1 MENYKLIDNV
11 ALHQY
16 EFRIG
21 DLIPR
26 IEYIKTKN
34 GEIYLTHTEVPSA
47 LEGKGVGSSL
57 VRAGA
62 GRHRATAVAPGA
74 AVPLRR
80 GIRPEAS
87 GMETPR
93 HGRNQHRIKHQTMKD
108 TIEYSNGEITVF
120 WQPARCRHA
129 GICVKTLPEVYHP
142 QEKPWIRPENA
153 TTEQLKEQIR
163 KCPSGALSYKILKKQ
178 SV

>member
-1 MENYKLIDNV
+1 MENNKLIDNV

-57 VRAGA
+57 VRLALEDIE
-62 GRHRATAVAPGA
+62 RQQLRL
-74 AVPLRR
+74 VPLCPFVA
-80 GIRPEAS
+80 GYVQKHPEWKRLV
-87 GMETPR
+87 ME
-93 HGRNQHRIKHQTMKD
+93 GVNI
-108 TIEYSNGEITVF
+108 
-120 WQPARCRHA
+120 A
-129 GICVKTLPEVYHP
+129 
-142 QEKPWIRPENA
+142 
-153 TTEQLKEQIR
+153 
-163 KCPSGALSYKILKKQ
+163 
-178 SV
+178 

>member
-57 VRAGA
+57 VRLALEDIE
-62 GRHRATAVAPGA
+62 RQQLRL
-74 AVPLRR
+74 VPLCPFVA
-80 GIRPEAS
+80 GYV
-87 GMETPR
+87 
-93 HGRNQHRIKHQTMKD
+93 QKHPDWKRLVMD
-108 TIEYSNGEITVF
+108 GVNI
-120 WQPARCRHA
+120 A
-129 GICVKTLPEVYHP
+129 
-142 QEKPWIRPENA
+142 
-153 TTEQLKEQIR
+153 
-163 KCPSGALSYKILKKQ
+163 
-178 SV
+178 

>member
-26 IEYIKTKN
+26 IEDIKTKN

-57 VRAGA
+57 VRLALEDIE
-62 GRHRATAVAPGA
+62 RQQLRL
-74 AVPLRR
+74 VPLCPFVAGYVQKHPEWKRLVME
-80 GIRPEAS
+80 GINIA
-87 GMETPR
+87 
-93 HGRNQHRIKHQTMKD
+93 
-108 TIEYSNGEITVF
+108 
-120 WQPARCRHA
+120 
-129 GICVKTLPEVYHP
+129 
-142 QEKPWIRPENA
+142 
-153 TTEQLKEQIR
+153 
-163 KCPSGALSYKILKKQ
+163 
-178 SV
+178 

>member
-16 EFRIG
+16 ESRIG

-57 VRAGA
+57 VRLALEDIE
-62 GRHRATAVAPGA
+62 RQQLRL
-74 AVPLRR
+74 VPLCPFVAGYVQKHPEWKRLVME
-80 GIRPEAS
+80 GINIA
-87 GMETPR
+87 
-93 HGRNQHRIKHQTMKD
+93 
-108 TIEYSNGEITVF
+108 
-120 WQPARCRHA
+120 
-129 GICVKTLPEVYHP
+129 
-142 QEKPWIRPENA
+142 
-153 TTEQLKEQIR
+153 
-163 KCPSGALSYKILKKQ
+163 
-178 SV
+178 

>member
-34 GEIYLTHTEVPSA
+34 GEIYLTHPEVPSA

-57 VRAGA
+57 VRLALEDIE
-62 GRHRATAVAPGA
+62 RQQLRL
-74 AVPLRR
+74 VPLCPFVAGYVQKHPEWKRLVME
-80 GIRPEAS
+80 GINIA
-87 GMETPR
+87 
-93 HGRNQHRIKHQTMKD
+93 
-108 TIEYSNGEITVF
+108 
-120 WQPARCRHA
+120 
-129 GICVKTLPEVYHP
+129 
-142 QEKPWIRPENA
+142 
-153 TTEQLKEQIR
+153 
-163 KCPSGALSYKILKKQ
+163 
-178 SV
+178 

>member
-47 LEGKGVGSSL
+47 LKGKGVGSSL
-57 VRAGA
+57 VRLALEDIE
-62 GRHRATAVAPGA
+62 RQQLRL
-74 AVPLRR
+74 VPLCPFVA
-80 GIRPEAS
+80 GYVQKHPEWKRLV
-87 GMETPR
+87 ME
-93 HGRNQHRIKHQTMKD
+93 GVNI
-108 TIEYSNGEITVF
+108 
-120 WQPARCRHA
+120 A
-129 GICVKTLPEVYHP
+129 
-142 QEKPWIRPENA
+142 
-153 TTEQLKEQIR
+153 
-163 KCPSGALSYKILKKQ
+163 
-178 SV
+178 

>member
-57 VRAGA
+57 VRLALEDID
-62 GRHRATAVAPGA
+62 RQQLRL
-74 AVPLRR
+74 VPLCPFVA
-80 GIRPEAS
+80 GYVQKHPEWKRLV
-87 GMETPR
+87 ME
-93 HGRNQHRIKHQTMKD
+93 GVNI
-108 TIEYSNGEITVF
+108 
-120 WQPARCRHA
+120 A
-129 GICVKTLPEVYHP
+129 
-142 QEKPWIRPENA
+142 
-153 TTEQLKEQIR
+153 
-163 KCPSGALSYKILKKQ
+163 
-178 SV
+178 

>member
-57 VRAGA
+57 VRLA
-62 GRHRATAVAPGA
+62 
-74 AVPLRR
+74 L
-80 GIRPEAS
+80 E
-87 GMETPR
+87 
-93 HGRNQHRIKHQTMKD
+93 D
-108 TIEYSNGEITVF
+108 IE
-120 WQPARCRHA
+120 
-129 GICVKTLPEVYHP
+129 
-142 QEKPWIRPENA
+142 
-153 TTEQLKEQIR
+153 
-163 KCPSGALSYKILKKQ
+163 
-178 SV
+178 

>member
-1 MENYKLIDNV
+1 MENYKLIDKV

-57 VRAGA
+57 VRLALEDIE
-62 GRHRATAVAPGA
+62 RQQLRL
-74 AVPLRR
+74 VPLCPFVAGYVQKHPEWKRLVME
-80 GIRPEAS
+80 GINIA
-87 GMETPR
+87 
-93 HGRNQHRIKHQTMKD
+93 
-108 TIEYSNGEITVF
+108 
-120 WQPARCRHA
+120 
-129 GICVKTLPEVYHP
+129 
-142 QEKPWIRPENA
+142 
-153 TTEQLKEQIR
+153 
-163 KCPSGALSYKILKKQ
+163 
-178 SV
+178 

>member
-47 LEGKGVGSSL
+47 LEDKGVGSSL
-57 VRAGA
+57 VRLALEDIE
-62 GRHRATAVAPGA
+62 RQQLRL
-74 AVPLRR
+74 VPLCPFVAGYVQKHPEWKRLVME
-80 GIRPEAS
+80 GINIA
-87 GMETPR
+87 
-93 HGRNQHRIKHQTMKD
+93 
-108 TIEYSNGEITVF
+108 
-120 WQPARCRHA
+120 
-129 GICVKTLPEVYHP
+129 
-142 QEKPWIRPENA
+142 
-153 TTEQLKEQIR
+153 
-163 KCPSGALSYKILKKQ
+163 
-178 SV
+178 

>member
-57 VRAGA
+57 VRLALEDIE
-62 GRHRATAVAPGA
+62 RQQLRL
-74 AVPLRR
+74 VPLCPFVA
-80 GIRPEAS
+80 GYVQKHPEWKRLV
-87 GMETPR
+87 ME
-93 HGRNQHRIKHQTMKD
+93 GVN
-108 TIEYSNGEITVF
+108 S
-120 WQPARCRHA
+120 A
-129 GICVKTLPEVYHP
+129 
-142 QEKPWIRPENA
+142 
-153 TTEQLKEQIR
+153 
-163 KCPSGALSYKILKKQ
+163 
-178 SV
+178 

>member
-1 MENYKLIDNV
+1 MENYKLIDSG

-57 VRAGA
+57 VRLALEDIE
-62 GRHRATAVAPGA
+62 RQQLRL
-74 AVPLRR
+74 VPLCPFVAGYVQKHPEWKRLVME
-80 GIRPEAS
+80 GINIA
-87 GMETPR
+87 
-93 HGRNQHRIKHQTMKD
+93 
-108 TIEYSNGEITVF
+108 
-120 WQPARCRHA
+120 
-129 GICVKTLPEVYHP
+129 
-142 QEKPWIRPENA
+142 
-153 TTEQLKEQIR
+153 
-163 KCPSGALSYKILKKQ
+163 
-178 SV
+178 

>member
-57 VRAGA
+57 VRLALEDIE
-62 GRHRATAVAPGA
+62 RQQLRL
-74 AVPLRR
+74 VPLCPFVA
-80 GIRPEAS
+80 GYVQKQPEWKRLV
-87 GMETPR
+87 ME
-93 HGRNQHRIKHQTMKD
+93 GVNI
-108 TIEYSNGEITVF
+108 
-120 WQPARCRHA
+120 A
-129 GICVKTLPEVYHP
+129 
-142 QEKPWIRPENA
+142 
-153 TTEQLKEQIR
+153 
-163 KCPSGALSYKILKKQ
+163 
-178 SV
+178 

>member
-34 GEIYLTHTEVPSA
+34 GEIYLTHTEVPYA

-57 VRAGA
+57 VRLALEDIE
-62 GRHRATAVAPGA
+62 RQQLRL
-74 AVPLRR
+74 VPLCPFVA
-80 GIRPEAS
+80 GYVQKHPEWKRLV
-87 GMETPR
+87 ME
-93 HGRNQHRIKHQTMKD
+93 GVNI
-108 TIEYSNGEITVF
+108 
-120 WQPARCRHA
+120 A
-129 GICVKTLPEVYHP
+129 
-142 QEKPWIRPENA
+142 
-153 TTEQLKEQIR
+153 
-163 KCPSGALSYKILKKQ
+163 
-178 SV
+178 

>member
-57 VRAGA
+57 VRLALEDIE
-62 GRHRATAVAPGA
+62 RQQLRL
-74 AVPLRR
+74 VPLCPYVA
-80 GIRPEAS
+80 GYVQKQPEWKRLV
-87 GMETPR
+87 ME
-93 HGRNQHRIKHQTMKD
+93 GVNI
-108 TIEYSNGEITVF
+108 
-120 WQPARCRHA
+120 A
-129 GICVKTLPEVYHP
+129 
-142 QEKPWIRPENA
+142 
-153 TTEQLKEQIR
+153 
-163 KCPSGALSYKILKKQ
+163 
-178 SV
+178 

>member
-34 GEIYLTHTEVPSA
+34 GEIYLTHNEVPSA

-57 VRAGA
+57 VRLALEDIE
-62 GRHRATAVAPGA
+62 RQQLRL
-74 AVPLRR
+74 VPLCPFVAGYVQKHPEWKRLVME
-80 GIRPEAS
+80 GINIA
-87 GMETPR
+87 
-93 HGRNQHRIKHQTMKD
+93 
-108 TIEYSNGEITVF
+108 
-120 WQPARCRHA
+120 
-129 GICVKTLPEVYHP
+129 
-142 QEKPWIRPENA
+142 
-153 TTEQLKEQIR
+153 
-163 KCPSGALSYKILKKQ
+163 
-178 SV
+178 

>member
-1 MENYKLIDNV
+1 MMENYKLIDNV

-57 VRAGA
+57 VRLALEDIE
-62 GRHRATAVAPGA
+62 RQQLRL
-74 AVPLRR
+74 VPLCPFVAGYVQKHPEWKRLVME
-80 GIRPEAS
+80 GINIA
-87 GMETPR
+87 
-93 HGRNQHRIKHQTMKD
+93 
-108 TIEYSNGEITVF
+108 
-120 WQPARCRHA
+120 
-129 GICVKTLPEVYHP
+129 
-142 QEKPWIRPENA
+142 
-153 TTEQLKEQIR
+153 
-163 KCPSGALSYKILKKQ
+163 
-178 SV
+178 

>member
-11 ALHQY
+11 ALHKY

-57 VRAGA
+57 VRLALEDIE
-62 GRHRATAVAPGA
+62 RQQLRL
-74 AVPLRR
+74 VPLCPFVAGYVQKHPEWKRLVME
-80 GIRPEAS
+80 GINIA
-87 GMETPR
+87 
-93 HGRNQHRIKHQTMKD
+93 
-108 TIEYSNGEITVF
+108 
-120 WQPARCRHA
+120 
-129 GICVKTLPEVYHP
+129 
-142 QEKPWIRPENA
+142 
-153 TTEQLKEQIR
+153 
-163 KCPSGALSYKILKKQ
+163 
-178 SV
+178 

>member
-34 GEIYLTHTEVPSA
+34 GEIYMTHTEVPSA

-57 VRAGA
+57 VRLALEDIE
-62 GRHRATAVAPGA
+62 RQQLRL
-74 AVPLRR
+74 VPLCPFVAGYVQKHPEWKRLVME
-80 GIRPEAS
+80 GINIA
-87 GMETPR
+87 
-93 HGRNQHRIKHQTMKD
+93 
-108 TIEYSNGEITVF
+108 
-120 WQPARCRHA
+120 
-129 GICVKTLPEVYHP
+129 
-142 QEKPWIRPENA
+142 
-153 TTEQLKEQIR
+153 
-163 KCPSGALSYKILKKQ
+163 
-178 SV
+178 